1 MITNFNGTIVCASK
15 YFDAD
20 EIRILYQ
27 KGVHD
32 FGENKVQD
40 FLKKVEL
47 LKDLDIT
54 WHFVGHLQSNKVKDM
69 INHVSLLHT
78 LDRFSVA
85 KEIQKHANQS
95 VNCLIQVNLTEEDQ
109 KSGVNPDNLDQFL
122 LEIKKYD
129 KINIVGFMTMGKLD
143 DLEMTEIA
151 FKKLDELA
159 NLYHLPYRS
168 MGMTDDYEIAIK
180 HHATHL
186 RIGRKFKEML

>member
-54 WHFVGHLQSNKVKDM
+54 WHFIGHLQSNKVKDM